1 MGILYMKWRITL
13 IIPAKNESESLPTVL
28 TELGDFECKIIIVL
42 DKNDIETIN
51 SIKQTENI
59 KIIFQKSEG
68 YGAALIDG
76 IECCETD
83 LFCIFNADGS
93 FNPNELQNM
102 YNKLRTVD
110 FVFASRYQKNSGSED
125 DNLITLIG
133 NYVFTKIG
141 NIFFKLPIT
150 DILYT
155 YVMGETKKAKSL
167 GLVKKDFSYCVELP
181 IKIKRNKMNLVSSPS
196 YERKRIAGKKK
207 VNAFFDGYKILKSM
221 VFLYFSK

>member
-1 MGILYMKWRITL
+1 
-13 IIPAKNESESLPTVL
+13 
-28 TELGDFECKIIIVL
+28 
-42 DKNDIETIN
+42 
-51 SIKQTENI
+51 
-59 KIIFQKSEG
+59 
-68 YGAALIDG
+68 
-76 IECCETD
+76 
-83 LFCIFNADGS
+83 
-93 FNPNELQNM
+93 M